1 MEDKLLITI
10 DLSVASGL
18 LIELLLEDAPDLA
31 VFEEIAKANMNRPDI
46 LRLLLENPS
55 TPDELRRRISDVLS
69 VPVRKSVIVRGQK
82 TEDERAQSIFQKVQK
97 LNVTEKIL
105 LALRGGKE
113 MRTLLL
119 RDPNKDVSLS
129 VLENPKITET
139 ELEIIAKSRSTS
151 DEALRKITKKR
162 EWMKKY
168 GVMHALVTN
177 PRTPP
182 GTALPLIRDLR
193 TRDLAILSR
202 DRNVSEGVR
211 NTAKKLLTARK
222 GI

>member
-211 NTAKKLLTARK
+211 NTAKKLLMARK